1 MITPFNVGALRTA
14 ASLLEMADTNG
25 GGDESLQKLAE
36 TYFCRAVAVN
46 REYASIIFR
55 SCLELLPEAEETALL
70 VSRCI
75 EALSSMESRD
85 GFLRSVDEIKT
96 VRIEDFEVVANS
108 MHSRLTR
115 SHDILYK
122 IVDLYLK
129 VTKPINFQT
138 MFGC

>member
-25 GGDESLQKLAE
+25 GGDENLQQLAE
-36 TYFCRAVAVN
+36 TYFCHAVAVN

-55 SCLELLPEAEETALL
+55 SCLELLPEAEEAALL

-75 EALSSMESRD
+75 QALSSMGSGED
-85 GFLRSVDEIKT
+85 FLRSVDEIKT
-96 VRIEDFEVVANS
+96 VRIEDFQTVADS
-108 MHSRLTR
+108 MNSRLTR

-122 IVDLYLK
+122 IIDLYLK
-129 VTKPINFQT
+129 VIIN
-138 MFGC
+138 